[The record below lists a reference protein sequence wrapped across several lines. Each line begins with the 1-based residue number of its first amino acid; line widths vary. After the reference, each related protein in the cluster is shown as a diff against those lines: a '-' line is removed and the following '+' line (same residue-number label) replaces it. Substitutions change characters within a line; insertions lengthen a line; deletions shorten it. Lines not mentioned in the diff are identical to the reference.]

1 MSGVREEDGFSVIAE
16 IDVNNG
22 PIGGIAASEDGKR
35 VMVTN
40 RSGDSVSIVDTGA
53 RAVVSTIS
61 GTPEPFTIAVG
72 GRDRACVSS
81 ASATCDAIAVLDL
94 RAKRVVAVH
103 PVAFHTTDVAVS
115 PNASRVYCGATAG
128 GRAGVAALDTTTGA
142 GDIVTISAPGTTA
155 DGVRISPDGRRLYV
169 AAHGPSSDQLV
180 LMETRQ
186 LRVIGSVEIG
196 SPIRDVAVS
205 SSGDTVYVASCSP
218 DFGAVLDVINTRS
231 GMIAGTAK
239 ITGAGGFVTQLALSA
254 DGERAYLVNDHGVTV
269 LSTVTL
275 DVIGSLTISGSP
287 SCVVENAGGTRL
299 CVADYAGVVTVVS
312 IPSTSVRADDDIT
325 ARYEWAVPELH
336 DLAPVMA

>member
-1 MSGVREEDGFSVIAE
+1 
-16 IDVNNG
+16 
-22 PIGGIAASEDGKR
+22 
-35 VMVTN
+35 
-40 RSGDSVSIVDTGA
+40 
-53 RAVVSTIS
+53 
-61 GTPEPFTIAVG
+61 
-72 GRDRACVSS
+72 
-81 ASATCDAIAVLDL
+81 
-94 RAKRVVAVH
+94 
-103 PVAFHTTDVAVS
+103 
-115 PNASRVYCGATAG
+115 
-128 GRAGVAALDTTTGA
+128 
-142 GDIVTISAPGTTA
+142 
-155 DGVRISPDGRRLYV
+155 
-169 AAHGPSSDQLV
+169 
-180 LMETRQ
+180 METRQ

-275 DVIGSLTISGSP
+275 DVIGSLTIGGSP

-312 IPSTSVRADDDIT
+312 IPSTSIRADDDIT
-325 ARYEWAVPELH
+325 ARYECAVPELH